1 VEGFGMTE
9 HSLTATILRYK
20 AENYASVAGSIE
32 ADERGGKFED
42 PGTVWPIIEKIEA
55 WNTPATDQQEAIL
68 ALELAIEDY
77 EIGDTARI
85 PAMMKAALGWMKASA
100 KESHADQDEAC
111 TSGPQPKD
119 TIDDIQTATGCLHA
133 LLVSVY
139 ETSTEIQFRLPDG
152 RRDDSAERL
161 SALIILARDE
171 AQRIDQR
178 VEAYIDDMM
187 GGSR

>member
-1 VEGFGMTE
+1 MVTP
-9 HSLTATILRYK
+9 SLTATILRYK
-20 AENYASVAGSIE
+20 AENYASIAGCIE
-32 ADERGGKFED
+32 TEERGENFVD
-42 PGTVWPIIEKIEA
+42 PGTIWPVIGKIEA
-55 WNTPATDQQEAIL
+55 WDTPAKHQQEAIL

-77 EIGDTARI
+77 EIGDTPRI

-100 KESHADQDEAC
+100 KECQSDHGDASTLRPEA
-111 TSGPQPKD
+111 KD

-139 ETSTEIQFRLPDG
+139 ETSTEIQFRFPDG
-152 RRDDSAERL
+152 RRDNSAERL

-178 VEAYIDDMM
+178 VETYIDDMM
-187 GGSR
+187 GANR